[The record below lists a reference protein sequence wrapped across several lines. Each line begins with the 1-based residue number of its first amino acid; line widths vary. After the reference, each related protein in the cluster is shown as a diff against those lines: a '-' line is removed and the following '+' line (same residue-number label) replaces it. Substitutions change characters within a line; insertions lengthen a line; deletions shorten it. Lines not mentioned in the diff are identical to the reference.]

1 MHVSR
6 ARALG
11 VAFLMSAY
19 VLPNII
25 LFAAVLG
32 LLFVVARKLPQ
43 AQKQLAE
50 TAGLP
55 KAGSDPARI
64 LLVLRGKLRNMWQFV
79 LEAKGLRDPLASRF
93 RMQQLLQANKKN
105 VRSRAVKISA
115 SHQARPATAKPLP
128 PAPHVVSKR
137 KVVTPSAPATVDTEV
152 IAPLATP
159 KNMPAHAPF
168 IASQV
173 ISVSSQDQLMESMR
187 QAKAHL
193 DNRQF
198 FEARKLLESLGAEVQ
213 NNAVYWAR
221 LGYAQYHLRVYSEAI
236 RCYERSLLLD
246 PSQSNRYYNLALA
259 YEASGNRNKAVGAL
273 EKATYMSP
281 DNPKF
286 AQTLQALK
294 VQA

>member
-1 MHVSR
+1 
-6 ARALG
+6 
-11 VAFLMSAY
+11 MSAY

-25 LFAAVLG
+25 LFAAILG

-43 AQKQLAE
+43 AQKHLAD
-50 TAGLP
+50 AANLP
-55 KAGSDPARI
+55 KAGSDPARL
-64 LLVLRGKLRNMWQFV
+64 LLVLRGKLRSMWRFI

-93 RMQQLLQANKKN
+93 RMQQLLQANKKQA
-105 VRSRAVKISA
+105 RSRAVKISA
-115 SHQARPATAKPLP
+115 SHQARSAISKSP
-128 PAPHVVSKR
+128 VSVAMPVAKR
-137 KVVTPSAPATVDTEV
+137 KAVQQPDAAPQPVPAK
-152 IAPLATP
+152 APLAVAP
-159 KNMPAHAPF
+159 KPVAAHAPV

-173 ISVSSQDQLMESMR
+173 VSAPLEDQLQESMR
-187 QAKAHL
+187 QAKAYL

-198 FEARKLLESLGAEVQ
+198 FEARKLLESLVGDAQ

-236 RCYERSLLLD
+236 RCYERSLQLD

-259 YEASGNRNKAVGAL
+259 YEASGNRNKAVSSL
-273 EKATYMSP
+273 EKATRMSP

-294 VQA
+294 V